1 MDTIKLDL
9 SPRTVIGKKVKNL
22 RREGLVPVNFYGRG
36 VKSQALQ
43 IELNKIQETLSTVGG
58 NVPIN
63 VNIPG
68 RDGNDIC
75 FIRAT
80 QRHPV
85 SEEILHLDFYLVD
98 VTKTV
103 QANVPIVLEG
113 EAPAV
118 RNLGGVLLQPFNSLE
133 VEALPLDM
141 PESFIVNVSS
151 LEGFESAVRISDIET
166 ADGVN
171 ILREPE
177 EVIARVVAPR
187 VEEEEE
193 EVVDEE
199 LDGEISEDAS
209 DASED
214 GSEEVS
220 AEE

>member
-63 VNIPG
+63 VNIPV
-68 RDGNDIC
+68 RDGNDIF

-98 VTKTV
+98 VSKTV

-118 RNLGGVLLQPFNSLE
+118 RNLGGVLLQPFSSLE

-141 PESFIVNVSS
+141 PETFIVNVSV
-151 LEGFESAVRISDIET
+151 LEGFESAGRISDIET

>member
-1 MDTIKLDL
+1 MDTITLDL
-9 SPRTVIGKKVKNL
+9 SPRTVTGKKVKNL

-36 VKSQALQ
+36 VKSQSLQ
-43 IELNKIQETLSTVGG
+43 IELNAIQEILSTVGG

-63 VNIPG
+63 VKIPG

-75 FIRAT
+75 FIRDT

-85 SEEILHLDFYLVD
+85 SEELLHVDFYLVD
-98 VTKTV
+98 INKKV

-118 RNLGGVLLQPFNSLE
+118 RNLGGVLLQPFSALE

-141 PESFIVNVSS
+141 PKTFIVDVSS

-171 ILREPE
+171 ILREVE

-193 EVVDEE
+193 VVDDE
-199 LDGEISEDAS
+199 LEGEISED
-209 DASED
+209 E
-214 GSEEVS
+214 S
-220 AEE
+220 AEGEDAPEADSPEE